1 MTSVY
6 DNNKLFIYGKHPM
19 HEVKSY
25 QMFLYRL
32 EDNLSKITSVERRI
46 SMKEGNGLNAADEK
60 RLLKELIEKQTLIVR
75 KLIDDL
81 GIQVEDS
88 DYKERNRIAKRILK
102 ALS

>member
-1 MTSVY
+1 
-6 DNNKLFIYGKHPM
+6 M

-46 SMKEGNGLNAADEK
+46 SMKEGNGLNAANEK

-81 GIQVEDS
+81 GIQVEDRDCLLYTS
-88 DYKERNRIAKRILK
+88 PSPRDAT
-102 ALS
+102 LSRMPSSA

>member
-1 MTSVY
+1 
-6 DNNKLFIYGKHPM
+6 M

-32 EDNLSKITSVERRI
+32 EDNLSKITSLERRI
-46 SMKEGNGLNAADEK
+46 SMKECNGLNPTNEK
-60 RLLKELIEKQTLIVR
+60 KLLKELIEKQTLIVR

-81 GIQVEDS
+81 AIKVEDS
-88 DYKERNRIAKRILK
+88 SDEERNRIAKRILK

>member
-1 MTSVY
+1 MR
-6 DNNKLFIYGKHPM
+6 
-19 HEVKSY
+19 EVKSY

-32 EDNLSKITSVERRI
+32 EDNLSKIKSLERRI
-46 SMKEGNGLNAADEK
+46 SMKEGNGLNAVNEK

-81 GIQVEDS
+81 GIQVEDRG
-88 DYKERNRIAKRILK
+88 DEERNRIAKRILK

>member
-1 MTSVY
+1 
-6 DNNKLFIYGKHPM
+6 M

-32 EDNLSKITSVERRI
+32 EDNLSKITSIERRI
-46 SMKEGNGLNAADEK
+46 SMKERNGTSAVNEK

-81 GIQVEDS
+81 GIQLQGHGDFKLNE
-88 DYKERNRIAKRILK
+88 ITQRILK

>member
-1 MTSVY
+1 
-6 DNNKLFIYGKHPM
+6 M

-32 EDNLSKITSVERRI
+32 EDNLSKIISVERRI
-46 SMKEGNGLNAADEK
+46 SMKEGNGLNAANEK

-81 GIQVEDS
+81 GIQVEDRG
-88 DYKERNRIAKRILK
+88 DEERNRIAKRILK

>member
-1 MTSVY
+1 
-6 DNNKLFIYGKHPM
+6 M

-32 EDNLSKITSVERRI
+32 EDNLSKITSLERRI
-46 SMKEGNGLNAADEK
+46 SMKECNGLNPTNEK
-60 RLLKELIEKQTLIVR
+60 KLLKELIEKQTLIVR

-81 GIQVEDS
+81 AIKVEDRS
-88 DYKERNRIAKRILK
+88 DEERNRIAKRILK

>member
-1 MTSVY
+1 
-6 DNNKLFIYGKHPM
+6 M

-32 EDNLSKITSVERRI
+32 EDNLSKITSVERKI
-46 SMKEGNGLNAADEK
+46 SMKEGNGLNAANEK
-60 RLLKELIEKQTLIVR
+60 RLLKELIEKQTLIVK

-81 GIQVEDS
+81 GIQVQGHGDEGHN
-88 DYKERNRIAKRILK
+88 EIAQRILK

>member
-1 MTSVY
+1 
-6 DNNKLFIYGKHPM
+6 
-19 HEVKSY
+19 
-25 QMFLYRL
+25 
-32 EDNLSKITSVERRI
+32 
-46 SMKEGNGLNAADEK
+46 MKEKSISQNPVLDESGK
-60 RLLKELIEKQTLIVR
+60 ILDIVLLKELIEKQTLIVR

>member
-1 MTSVY
+1 
-6 DNNKLFIYGKHPM
+6 M

-32 EDNLSKITSVERRI
+32 EDNLSKIASLERRI
-46 SMKEGNGLNAADEK
+46 SMKEENGLNAANEK
-60 RLLKELIEKQTLIVR
+60 RLLKELIEKQTLIIR

-81 GIQVEDS
+81 GIQVEDRS
-88 DYKERNRIAKRILK
+88 DEERNRIAKRILK

>member
-1 MTSVY
+1 
-6 DNNKLFIYGKHPM
+6 M
-19 HEVKSY
+19 HEVKTY

-32 EDNLSKITSVERRI
+32 EDNLSKITSLERRI
-46 SMKEGNGLNAADEK
+46 SMKEGNGLNPINEK
-60 RLLKELIEKQTLIVR
+60 KLLKELIEKQTLIVK

-88 DYKERNRIAKRILK
+88 DYEERNRIAKRILK